1 MRLQNLHI
9 IPTGIALALCIMI
22 SVPVDAYAQRRPNNA
37 QTEQR
42 EKNNNSNRQSSN
54 GRRPN
59 NNTSNNNNSS
69 IKNRPQ
75 SPNQEPSRP
84 QENVKPNNP
93 SHNSG
98 PGHVQP
104 HNNHPQPQPHNR
116 PLPYVA
122 PPRNWHPHNN
132 APVIRGVLGITFGS
146 LYNATLNHL
155 RHNNYIIS
163 HHTNDAIYLTN
174 AVQCGYTWNDAIIH
188 FAWGKLTSAQFI
200 NSSMFNNTRRYDEV
214 NRALTEMYGRPVS
227 VRRLD
232 DGGHECI
239 WYGGDRQG
247 MVSLE
252 YYYLAGRYY
261 TTLSFRN

>member
-59 NNTSNNNNSS
+59 NNTSNNNSS

-84 QENVKPNNP
+84 QGNVKPNSP
-93 SHNSG
+93 SHNPG

-116 PLPYVA
+116 PIPYVA
-122 PPRNWHPHNN
+122 PPRNWHPHSN

-214 NRALTEMYGRPVS
+214 NRVLTEMYGRPVS

-252 YYYLAGRYY
+252 YYYHAGRYY